1 VTRAFDVDVLIF
13 AATLRIARH
22 IDERCEYEHER
33 TVRQGKAARR
43 AIGQWMRRNAKGP
56 K

>member
-1 VTRAFDVDVLIF
+1 MTRAFDVDVLIF